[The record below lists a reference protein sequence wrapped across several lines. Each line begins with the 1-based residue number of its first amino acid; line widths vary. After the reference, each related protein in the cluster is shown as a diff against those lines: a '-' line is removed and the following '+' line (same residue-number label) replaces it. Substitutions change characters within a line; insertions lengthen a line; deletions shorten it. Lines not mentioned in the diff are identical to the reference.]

1 MLQDE
6 GMATVDPAHRIEFA
20 LIPALVGGLITLGV
34 CAAAGVSPEPWMWL
48 AAVAAG
54 TWGYR
59 YAQRGST
66 TPDTDSAAST
76 KTAPAPRARD

>member
-1 MLQDE
+1 
-6 GMATVDPAHRIEFA
+6 MATVDPAHRIGFA
-20 LIPALVGGLITLGV
+20 LIPALVGGLIALGV

-59 YAQRGST
+59 YAQRWAT
-66 TPDTDSAAST
+66 EPDTDGAARA
-76 KTAPAPRARD
+76 KTAPATRVRD